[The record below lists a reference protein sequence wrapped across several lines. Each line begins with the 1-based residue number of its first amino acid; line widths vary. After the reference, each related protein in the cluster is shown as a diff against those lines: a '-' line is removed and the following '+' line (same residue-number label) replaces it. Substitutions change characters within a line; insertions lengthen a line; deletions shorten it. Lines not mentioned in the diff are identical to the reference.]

1 MINYQRLKNK
11 MRLIG
16 YYNTPNQTMHA
27 ETEYVEEATF
37 LAERLKTSF
46 NSLRNNTATDD
57 IFRSILNSNAVFI
70 LKDEEQNL
78 YAYFP
83 CKDIARISNVV
94 YNKRS
99 VVPIPLKYKSWFIP
113 GENIVIENKESEY
126 PQRYTITTSGSDFLI
141 TDYKQHKTLALDWDE
156 DTYISIK
163 ELSKFINDKWI
174 LLYEYETEENCG
186 DCDGYDYSNCDMSRC
201 KNDCE
206 TCGGRRYICN
216 NSCFNH
222 RHNKALRYDIN
233 EKVITNELSEL
244 LDILSI
250 VANPQ
255 SEQQLLFNQYYSS
268 LEKAYNHCKSLS
280 KYIDISETIL
290 ESFVYKMDLCSLI
303 NDGRI
308 NSKDIANVMLI
319 YIDGEKAY
327 CINKKSIGCVTKG
340 FLLWKTCYMRSYYIH
355 NYLTNSLVNI
365 DYKLAFNDE
374 DSKKTFI
381 NKIREFSIIHLES
394 IGEDYF
400 EVKRF
405 Y

>member
-1 MINYQRLKNK
+1 MINNQILKNR

-16 YYNTPNQTMHA
+16 YYNTPNQTMHV
-27 ETEYVEEATF
+27 ETEYVEEAKH
-37 LAERLKTSF
+37 LAERLKASF
-46 NSLRNNTATDD
+46 NSLRNNIATDD

-70 LKDEEQNL
+70 LKDEGLNL

-94 YNKRS
+94 YNKKS
-99 VVPIPLKYKSWFIP
+99 VVPIPLKYKSWFVA
-113 GENIVIENKESEY
+113 GENIAINEKEGK
-126 PQRYTITTSGSDFLI
+126 RYIVTTSGSDFLI
-141 TDYKQHKTLALDWDE
+141 TDSRKSKTLALNWDE
-156 DTYISIK
+156 DTYIARK
-163 ELSKFINDKWI
+163 ELEAFVNDDWI
-174 LLYEYETEENCG
+174 LLEEYDTDDDCG

-201 KNDCE
+201 KSDCE
-206 TCGGRRYICN
+206 RCRGRRYICN
-216 NSCFNH
+216 NSCFNY

-308 NSKDIANVMLI
+308 NSKDITNVMLI

-327 CINKKSIGCVTKG
+327 CINRKSIGCVTKG
-340 FLLWKTCYMRSYYIH
+340 ILLWKTCYMRSYYIH
-355 NYLTNSLVNI
+355 NYLTNSLANI

-374 DSKKTFI
+374 DSEKTFI

-394 IGEDYF
+394 TGEDYF